1 MQYALEWLKC
11 QPILMGMLDSSKL
24 YAAASASSGYPHQSL
39 LLTHTWLHWLIIVQE
54 KDVYIYSQHRYI
66 MKDGPLFQPK

>member
-24 YAAASASSGYPHQSL
+24 YAAASASSGYPTSKFTAYSHMVAL
-39 LLTHTWLHWLIIVQE
+39 ADYCTRKRCI
-54 KDVYIYSQHRYI
+54 YI
-66 MKDGPLFQPK
+66 